1 MYNEIKY
8 EVNQH
13 AAVITLN
20 RPDALNALTANMLA
34 ELKHALGLAES
45 DESVTGIVLTGEGRG
60 FCAGMDMNAL
70 DAQAAGNSRGA
81 RDASGKLDANP
92 GDKSMG
98 EDFAVTFGYILSIR
112 KPIIAAVNGACA
124 GLGMS
129 IALLCDM
136 RFGSE
141 NTRFVTAFSQR
152 GLIAEHGQ
160 SWILPRLVGPGRALD
175 LLWSSRRL
183 GVEEAKEIGLIDR
196 IFPQDELVNGAS
208 AYIEDLAANCS
219 PTSLMMMK
227 QQVYRHLNMP
237 LGEAML
243 ESNKWMAESLQRND
257 FKEGVRSF
265 LEKRPPEF
273 TKIKIN

>member
-8 EVNQH
+8 DVSKH

-20 RPDALNALTANMLA
+20 RPDALNALTANMLT
-34 ELKHALGLAES
+34 ELKHALDQAEK

-70 DAQAAGNSRGA
+70 DAQASGNSREAG
-81 RDASGKLDANP
+81 DASGKLDADP

-98 EDFAVTFGYILSIR
+98 DDFAVTFGYILSIR
-112 KPIIAAVNGACA
+112 KPIIATVNGACA

-141 NTRFVTAFSQR
+141 KTRFVTAFSQR

-175 LLWSSRRL
+175 ILWSSRRL

-196 IFPQDELVNGAS
+196 IFPQDELVNGAR

-237 LGEAML
+237 LGEAMR

-265 LEKRPPEF
+265 LDKRPPEF
-273 TKIKIN
+273 AKIKID